1 MNTGRIL
8 VMPNRIIKESIRT
21 SRNVN
26 TLSDFNFR
34 VWVYLITYA
43 DDAGRGSADPELL
56 KGMVFPRRKGITESQ
71 IQKALTELANMG
83 MVILYEVDGEPYFY
97 FPHWASHQRIR
108 DCKPKFPDPPS
119 SEDERSETICGE
131 LRQSA
136 ASCGELRQSAAI
148 IQSNPIQS
156 ESESEYKSESEVIP
170 PSPLTDEPDLSGMG
184 TELQENVRDWLA
196 YKKSRKQKYEPI
208 GLDRLL
214 KKIRRYAQKYG
225 DAAVCGIIS
234 DSMASNYQGITFDRL
249 DQQKGNGRGNG
260 RDRRTANYDY
270 SQDESDF

>member
-1 MNTGRIL
+1 
-8 VMPNRIIKESIRT
+8 MPNRIIKESIRT

-26 TLSDFNFR
+26 NLSDFNFR

-97 FPHWASHQRIR
+97 FPNWADHQRIQT
-108 DCKPKFPDPPS
+108 KHSKFPPPPDTS
-119 SEDERSETICGE
+119 AIHGESRSATVSHGE
-131 LRQSA
+131 SPP
-136 ASCGELRQSAAI
+136 E
-148 IQSNPIQS
+148 SNPIQS
-156 ESESEYKSESEVIP
+156 ESESESEKESESEVIP
-170 PSPLTDEPDLSGMG
+170 PSPLANEPDLTGMG
-184 TELQENVRDWLA
+184 AELQENVRDWLA

-225 DAAVCGIIS
+225 DEAVCGIIS

-249 DQQKGNGRGNG
+249 DQQRGNGRGNG